1 MKFSTRTRYG
11 LRFLL
16 RLAAQP
22 DNSLLQLGQVAQ
34 EESISPGYL
43 EQIVRALK
51 PLGILRAVRG
61 SGGGYA
67 LSKPPSEINMEDVFL
82 HLDTSATSCAT
93 RPCKTSSNQKD
104 PVARIRENIMWNY
117 TNAVHEHFLRPHNAG
132 PMEDANAIGEVGSLA
147 CGDALKL
154 YLKIN
159 DEGIIE
165 KASFE
170 TFGCASAIASSS
182 VLTDMV
188 KGMKAEDALKLT
200 NKEIAEA
207 LGGLPKEKMHCSV
220 MGQEAL
226 EAAIRQWKGETPVP
240 HAHEEGRLV
249 CKCFGITDAQIIRA
263 IRENGLKTVE
273 EITNY
278 TKAGGACGD
287 CQDQIAEIL
296 AAELKQKPL
305 TELRPVSKPRMTNV
319 QRMQLVMKT
328 IEEEIRPQLA
338 ADGGD
343 IELVDVDGKRVVVS
357 LRGRCA
363 QCRSSEVTIRNLVER
378 VLREHVEAD
387 IVVEEA

>member
-1 MKFSTRTRYG
+1 M
-11 LRFLL
+11 LRDITLGQYYQTESVVHRLDPRVKLMATVIFIISLFVVNNFWGYL
-16 RLAAQP
+16 LAAGF
-22 DNSLLQLGQVAQ
+22 L
-34 EESISPGYL
+34 
-43 EQIVRALK
+43 ALV
-51 PLGILRAVRG
+51 IR
-61 SGGGYA
+61 
-67 LSKPPSEINMEDVFL
+67 LSHVPFKF
-82 HLDTSATSCAT
+82 
-93 RPCKTSSNQKD
+93 
-104 PVARIRENIMWNY
+104 
-117 TNAVHEHFLRPHNAG
+117 
-132 PMEDANAIGEVGSLA
+132 
-147 CGDALKL
+147 
-154 YLKIN
+154 
-159 DEGIIE
+159 
-165 KASFE
+165 
-170 TFGCASAIASSS
+170 
-182 VLTDMV
+182 MV

-273 EITNY
+273 EIT
-278 TKAGGACGD
+278 
-287 CQDQIAEIL
+287 
-296 AAELKQKPL
+296 KQKPL